1 MALHPR
7 KKVKML
13 TSLQIKNFKAW
24 KDTGEIRLAPLTVIF
39 GANSAGKSS
48 LGHLLLALK
57 QTALSAD
64 RKRHLHLGDEKT
76 LIDLGT
82 FAECLYNHDTK
93 STLSFE
99 LGWEI
104 AGKNLEIRDPLDK
117 KSRFAGN
124 ELKLTVALASD
135 AKEQPKVDLLK
146 YQLLQDSVAQ
156 LSIDY
161 RRDEKGNHNIA
172 SGEYKFVK
180 NTGRSWP
187 LDEPDKFYRISD
199 LSRARF
205 QNAEFLSDLALK
217 TEAILSSVFYLGP
230 LREHP
235 KRIYPWSGETPES
248 VGQNGG
254 AAIASILAASNQN
267 RMLNRGPNTKL
278 ARFDMFI
285 ARWLKDLGIIQSFE
299 VKQLAQG
306 RKEYEVVVKTHSTAS
321 PVKITDVGFGVSQVL
336 PALVQAFYCPP
347 NSTIWM
353 EQPEI
358 HLHPQ
363 VQAELADV
371 FISATKAREGGKERH
386 VQLIVESHSEHFLN
400 RLQRR
405 IAEGVLEP
413 KDVAIYFCRRS
424 GAETE
429 LEPLRMNMFGEIENW
444 PENFFGDEMADIS
457 GRAIAAMQRKSE
469 ATLKVEK

>member
-1 MALHPR
+1 
-7 KKVKML
+7 ML
-13 TSLQIKNFKAW
+13 TSLRIKNFKAW
-24 KDTGEIRLAPLTVIF
+24 EDTGEVRLAPLTVIF

-64 RKRHLHLGDEKT
+64 RKRHLHLGDENA

-82 FAECLYNHDTK
+82 FAECLRNHDTK
-93 STLSFE
+93 SILNFE
-99 LGWEI
+99 LGWKI
-104 AGKNLEIRDPLDK
+104 ANKNLEIRDPLNKNKFIGD
-117 KSRFAGN
+117 
-124 ELKLTVALASD
+124 ELKLTVALSADS
-135 AKEQPKVDLLK
+135 KEQPRVD
-146 YQLLQDSVAQ
+146 QLTYKLFNDNKLQLEVDYKKDSQ
-156 LSIDY
+156 EKSNITSNEY
-161 RRDEKGNHNIA
+161 R
-172 SGEYKFVK
+172 FVR

-205 QNAEFLSDLALK
+205 QNAEFLSDLALN
-217 TEAILSSVFYLGP
+217 TEAALNSVYYLGP

-235 KRIYPWSGETPES
+235 KRIYSWSGETPES
-248 VGQNGG
+248 VGPKGEF
-254 AAIASILAASNQN
+254 AIASILAASTQD
-267 RMLNRGPNTKL
+267 RKLNRSPGTRL
-278 ARFDMFI
+278 ARFDAFI
-285 ARWLKDLGIIQSFE
+285 AGWLKTLGIIHSFE
-299 VKQLAQG
+299 VKPLAEG
-306 RKEYEVVVKTHSTAS
+306 RKEYEVVVKTHASAS

-371 FISATKAREGGKERH
+371 FISATQAKENLKERN

-413 KDVAIYFCRRS
+413 KDVAIYFCRRTES
-424 GAETE
+424 KTE
-429 LEPLRMNMFGEIENW
+429 LEPLRLNMFGEIENW

-457 GRAIAAMQRKSE
+457 GRALAAIQRKKLDSQE
-469 ATLKVEK
+469 ADK